1 MSKSDNRKLNDSLH
15 ELSCDVSQLVIRE
28 QQLLNEE
35 LLRMSRLLEE
45 AATSLRQCFTAMGRQ
60 LEQQASLLR
69 QRNPVIQ
76 VERRKDANKEEL
88 LLATSEIGSY
98 VGQAVRALQFEDI
111 IQQLIGHSRRRA
123 EEIEKMFVGL
133 QDRINDMQEYDARDV
148 EKVLVVLEHCHQ
160 KIATVKEALT
170 IANPVKQQSLE
181 KGDVTLF

>member
-1 MSKSDNRKLNDSLH
+1 MSKSDNSKLNNSLH

-35 LLRMSRLLEE
+35 LLRMSRLLQE
-45 AATSLRQCFTAMGRQ
+45 AAISLRQCFTVMGQQ
-60 LEQQASLLR
+60 LEHQALLLK
-69 QRNPVIQ
+69 QRDLKLQ
-76 VERRKDANKEEL
+76 VERRKDAGKDEL
-88 LLATSEIGSY
+88 LLATFEIGSY
-98 VGQAVRALQFEDI
+98 VGQAVRSLQFEDI

-133 QDRINDMQEYDARDV
+133 QDRINDMREYDAKDLDQ
-148 EKVLVVLEHCHQ
+148 VLDALERCHQ
-160 KIATVKEALT
+160 EIASVKEALT

>member
-1 MSKSDNRKLNDSLH
+1 MSKSDNSKLNDSLH

-28 QQLLNEE
+28 QQLMNEE
-35 LLRMSRLLEE
+35 LLRMSKLLEE
-45 AATSLRQCFTAMGRQ
+45 AATSLRQCFTVMGQQ
-60 LEQQASLLR
+60 LEQQASLLQ
-69 QRNPVIQ
+69 QRDPNVQ
-76 VERRKDANKEEL
+76 VERRKDTSKEEL

-133 QDRINDMQEYDARDV
+133 QARINDMQEYDARDL
-148 EKVLVVLEHCHQ
+148 EQVLAVLDRCH
-160 KIATVKEALT
+160 KELATVKEALT

-181 KGDVTLF
+181 KGDVILF

>member
-1 MSKSDNRKLNDSLH
+1 MSTSDNRKLNDSLH

-28 QQLLNEE
+28 QQLMNEE
-35 LLRMSRLLEE
+35 LLRMSRLLQE
-45 AATSLRQCFTAMGRQ
+45 AATSLRQCFTVMGQQ
-60 LEQQASLLR
+60 LEQQALLLR
-69 QRNPVIQ
+69 QTDPAVQ
-76 VERRKDANKEEL
+76 VERRKDSCKEEL

-98 VGQAVRALQFEDI
+98 IGQAVRALQFEDI

-133 QDRINDMQEYDARDV
+133 QARINDMQEYEARDL
-148 EKVLVVLEHCHQ
+148 EKVLAVLERCH
-160 KIATVKEALT
+160 KELATVKEALT